1 MVQLKIWVRS
11 ATMVSGSA
19 WTTSGL
25 LRMPPTESTS
35 SGSAAIWSRCEC
47 VRNTWSMRAS
57 SSMLRSST
65 PVPASM
71 RMSSSTMK
79 EVVRARAPM
88 PPLHPS
94 TLTFIP
100 FPGFH
105 RSRLGPA
112 DLVAELS
119 RHEHLD
125 LAVPAVDR
133 DRAHRLE
140 SPQYAPGGGGRAHQD
155 GHAVALRQRFEA
167 GGQVDRI
174 TDHGVRA
181 TQLGAHVAH
190 GDF

>member
-11 ATMVSGSA
+11 ATIVSGSA

-25 LRMPPTESTS
+25 SRMPPTESTS
-35 SGSAAIWSRCEC
+35 SGSAAMWSRCEC

-65 PVPASM
+65 PVPASI

-94 TLTFIP
+94 TLNFIP

-105 RSRLGPA
+105 CSRLGPA
-112 DLVAELS
+112 DLVGELP
-119 RHEHLD
+119 RHEYLD
-125 LAVPAVDR
+125 LAVAAIDR

-140 SPQYAPGGGGRAHQD
+140 PPQYAPRRGRGAYENRHS
-155 GHAVALRQRFEA
+155 VALRQRFEP
-167 GGQVDRI
+167 GGKVDRI
-174 TDHGVRA
+174 S
-181 TQLGAHVAH
+181 
-190 GDF
+190 